1 MIEKRASDRRRF
13 PCPPKRTHVK
23 GAKIIK
29 RGNQYPPRTEYSG
42 QAPSTPLCI
51 REVPGSNPGAACLG
65 VGFFQRC
72 LHTIVVCLISQI
84 RRMLGQYQP
93 LSTFRTHPHGTHP
106 ESSCQCGW
114 KGSGKPQQPAP
125 RRGEWQMYPFL
136 CLKIYL
142 NEVHCGKQ

>member
-1 MIEKRASDRRRF
+1 MIEKRARDRRRF

-93 LSTFRTHPHGTHP
+93 LSTYHLHSAPIVTVYLSRIFQSVWLKTL
-106 ESSCQCGW
+106 W
-114 KGSGKPQQPAP
+114 KASAP
-125 RRGEWQMYPFL
+125 RPLRGE
-136 CLKIYL
+136 
-142 NEVHCGKQ
+142 

>member
-13 PCPPKRTHVK
+13 PCPPKRTHVR

-65 VGFFQRC
+65 VGFFQRF

-93 LSTFRTHPHGTHP
+93 LSTYHLHSAPIVTVYLSRIFQSVWLKTL
-106 ESSCQCGW
+106 W
-114 KGSGKPQQPAP
+114 KAAAP
-125 RRGEWQMYPFL
+125 RPLRGE
-136 CLKIYL
+136 
-142 NEVHCGKQ
+142 